1 MILGGTSEAS
11 DLARRL
17 ADDDAIRP
25 TLSLAGRTAQAAPHG
40 IATRIGGF
48 GGVDGLADWL
58 AREDIDAVID
68 ATHPFAA
75 RISANAHAAATRLGI
90 PLCTI
95 LRPAWQPTP
104 EDCWTAVPD
113 VTAAAAALGGT
124 PRRVFLSIGRQGV
137 AAFATAPQHAYLIR
151 SIEAPDSA
159 ALPPKV
165 ELIAARG
172 PFDTAS
178 ETELLRRKEIDVIV
192 SKNSGGAATYAK
204 ILAARDLGL
213 PVIMIDRPPK
223 AAGHTVA
230 TAADAYA
237 WLQERRHGVLA
248 RSERG
253 V

>member
-11 DLARRL
+11 ELARRL
-17 ADDDAIRP
+17 ADDEGIRP
-25 TLSLAGRTAQAAPHG
+25 TLSLAGRTREAAPHG
-40 IATRIGGF
+40 IATRVGGF
-48 GGVDGLADWL
+48 GGADGLADWL
-58 AREDIDAVID
+58 ERENIDAVID

-75 RISANAHAAATRLGI
+75 RISANAQAATTRLGI

-95 LRPAWQPTP
+95 LRPPWQPEP
-104 EDCWTAVPD
+104 GDRWTVVPD
-113 VTAAAAALGGT
+113 VVAAATALSEM

-137 AAFATAPQHAYLIR
+137 AAFADAPQHAYLIR
-151 SIEAPDSA
+151 SIETPDGA

-172 PFDTAS
+172 PFDTPS
-178 ETELLRRKEIDVIV
+178 ETELLRSKEIDVVV
-192 SKNSGGAATYAK
+192 SKNSGGTATYAK
-204 ILAARDLGL
+204 IVAARDLGL

-223 AAGHTVA
+223 AGSHTVP

-237 WLQERRHGVLA
+237 WLKERRHGVLA
-248 RSERG
+248 CSERG